1 MNFQADVTVT
11 MSVVTTAASPVIPT
25 QQTIHPMTPIVE
37 LRLLRILT
45 LLNTKMQTLLFLT
58 LQMLRKYLHLIV
70 VGAVVT
76 ILVRDVMQKPPQF
89 VRQTNSE
96 PWRHDWEEKPV
107 IMVMQLEWFNT
118 RSIRMPI
125 VHISNLMSLLV
136 RTTMSHLIPQV
147 TNRSRAGR
155 SEMRQIECVDCLFR
169 GDHRWNDDSAI

>member
-1 MNFQADVTVT
+1 MELLTSLISKELYYRGTGQTSTCWQPHLYLKIDMNFQADVTVT

-96 PWRHDWEEKPV
+96 P
-107 IMVMQLEWFNT
+107 
-118 RSIRMPI
+118 
-125 VHISNLMSLLV
+125 
-136 RTTMSHLIPQV
+136 
-147 TNRSRAGR
+147 
-155 SEMRQIECVDCLFR
+155 
-169 GDHRWNDDSAI
+169 

>member
-11 MSVVTTAASPVIPT
+11 MSVVTTAAKPVIPT
-25 QQTIHPMTPIVE
+25 EQTLHPMTPIVE

-45 LLNTKMQTLLFLT
+45 SLNTKMQTLLFLS

-96 PWRHDWEEKPV
+96 P
-107 IMVMQLEWFNT
+107 
-118 RSIRMPI
+118 
-125 VHISNLMSLLV
+125 
-136 RTTMSHLIPQV
+136 
-147 TNRSRAGR
+147 
-155 SEMRQIECVDCLFR
+155 
-169 GDHRWNDDSAI
+169 